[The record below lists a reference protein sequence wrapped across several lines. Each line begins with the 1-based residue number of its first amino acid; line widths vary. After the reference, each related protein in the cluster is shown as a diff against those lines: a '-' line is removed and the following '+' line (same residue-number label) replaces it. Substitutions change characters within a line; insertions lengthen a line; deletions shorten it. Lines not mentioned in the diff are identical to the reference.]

1 MSIIKN
7 PPNAP
12 MVIKYNYN
20 LRDIKSHHDI
30 KKPPLGRRQP
40 TGARGSKEEN
50 HI

>member
-20 LRDIKSHHDI
+20 LRDIK
-30 KKPPLGRRQP
+30 KPPLGRRQP
-40 TGARGSKEEN
+40 TGAMGSKEEN
-50 HI
+50 HT